1 MNTKDNKLIY
11 ESYSGS
17 TPANIWVDY
26 YKNNLGGLYNYYNGK
41 RQDVEAPHEIPG
53 SQILDTIDKAETLIR
68 KLYHPHLQQVDGKDM
83 ASWAPSRYPH
93 YQLFHG
99 EVGPFEDGGMKMV
112 EWEGVIRLSIIPE
125 PEWWKAEDSPEEREP
140 GFWEEGDDDQ
150 VNFANLPEL
159 WFSIDRRLDDGAAD
173 WHEYGSLK
181 RVLSNQILITHD
193 NQDKVLKE
201 IKTDFEIYRNEAR
214 SGDDMSD
221 WDF

>member
-17 TPANIWVDY
+17 TPANVWVDY
-26 YKNNLGGLYNYYNGK
+26 YKNNLGGLYNYYNDK

-68 KLYHPHLQQVDGKDM
+68 KLYHPHLEQVDGRDLV
-83 ASWAPSRYPH
+83 SGSGSSPR
-93 YQLFHG
+93 YQLFYG
-99 EVGPFEDGGMKMV
+99 EVGPFEDGGMTV
-112 EWEGVIRLSIIPE
+112 HEWEGLIRLSILPE
-125 PEWWKAEDSPEEREP
+125 PEWWRPDDSPEEREP
-140 GFWEEGDDDQ
+140 GFWEEGDDDE

-159 WFSIDRRLDDGAAD
+159 WFSIDRRLDDGEMYG
-173 WHEYGSLK
+173 HEYGSLK

-193 NQDKVLKE
+193 NQDEVLKE
-201 IKTDFEIYRNEAR
+201 IQTDFEVYRKEAR
-214 SGDDMSD
+214 GGDDMSD